1 VGARPGGG
9 SPPNLLGI
17 ALVATAGLV
26 AVVVTFGIFL
36 PAFGE
41 VSRMATRDPATLPG
55 TITVC
60 DRDWQRDSLARTFT
74 AGEIY
79 ERTEADPIVVSVG
92 LFPACPPEVA
102 APAGDQA
109 GMPTSVWVE
118 VGDDAYV
125 GYDLVGG
132 P

>member
-1 VGARPGGG
+1 V
-9 SPPNLLGI
+9 
-17 ALVATAGLV
+17 LVATAGLV

-41 VSRMATRDPATLPG
+41 VGRMATRDPATLPG

-60 DRDWQRDSLARTFT
+60 DRDWQRDPLARTFT
-74 AGEIY
+74 ADEIY
-79 ERTEADPIVVSVG
+79 ERTEADPIVVSAG
-92 LFPACPPEVA
+92 PFPACPPEVA
-102 APAGDQA
+102 APAGDQEGTA
-109 GMPTSVWVE
+109 APVWVK

-125 GYDLVGG
+125 RYDPAGG